1 MKRYTG
7 RLTLDDYER
16 PTRTV
21 TESVQDKK
29 SIEKYLKEY
38 EEVSS
43 DDLPYINPDTHLRYI
58 SWDKKNNCELFRF
71 GGLLIKVNK
80 EYVLL
85 AGKGGRTFSAQR
97 YTFDEK
103 NNKKVHTTRF
113 FKKMKNEEILKEELD
128 ETIETSKEI
137 IKKQNEII
145 EKQKKEL
152 ALLKKSKKGKK

>member
-7 RLTLDDYER
+7 RLALDDYDR
-16 PTRTV
+16 PKKTV

-43 DDLPYINPDTHLRYI
+43 EDLPYINPDTHLRYI

-71 GGLLIKVNK
+71 GGLLVKVNK

-85 AGKGGRTFSAQR
+85 AGKGGKTFSAQR
-97 YTFDEK
+97 YSYDE
-103 NNKKVHTTRF
+103 NNKKKLHTTRF
-113 FKKMKNEEILKEELD
+113 FKKMKNEDILKEELD
-128 ETIETSKEI
+128 ETLEASREI
-137 IKKQNEII
+137 INKQNELI
-145 EKQKKEL
+145 EKQKKEIAKL
-152 ALLKKSKKGKK
+152 KKGKK

>member
-1 MKRYTG
+1 MKKYSG
-7 RLTLDDYER
+7 RLTLDEYDR
-16 PTRTV
+16 PKKTV

-29 SIEKYLKEY
+29 SIQKYLKEY
-38 EEVSS
+38 EEV
-43 DDLPYINPDTHLRYI
+43 DKEDLPYLNQDTHLRYI

-71 GGLLIKVNK
+71 GGLLVKVNK

-85 AGKGGRTFSAQR
+85 AGKGGKTFSAQR
-97 YTFDEK
+97 YTYDESNK
-103 NNKKVHTTRF
+103 KKVHATRF

-128 ETIETSKEI
+128 ETVETSKEI

-152 ALLKKSKKGKK
+152 AKLKKGKK